1 MKASLKTI
9 KGNQTA
15 QPSKPE
21 PTRPKTHTLNVKRRP
36 GQSSDRALAELITD
50 GVASNASTAIAFM
63 DATHPDLSLNEMVNS
78 LRDAGRMVNANDFTQ
93 QEQMLNAQA
102 TALNAIFAELCR
114 RAALNMGQHL
124 EATETYM
131 RLALKAQSQCRTTI
145 EALSA
150 IKNPPIVYAKQANFA
165 NGPQQVNN
173 GVIGVPK
180 GEPLEAPAAHEEN
193 GSPPIELLEGEQHGG
208 TVLDAGAT
216 AAPARGNPTLEA
228 VGAVNRAAKRGREGT
243 G

>member
-1 MKASLKTI
+1 MT
-9 KGNQTA
+9 
-15 QPSKPE
+15 E
-21 PTRPKTHTLNVKRRP
+21 PKNEPPPRPKTHTLNVKRQP
-36 GQSSDRALAELITD
+36 GKSDDRALADVITD
-50 GVASNASTAIAFM
+50 GIVSNASTAITFM

-78 LRDAGRMVNANDFTQ
+78 LRDAGRQVNGNDFTQ
-93 QEQMLNAQA
+93 QEQMLNGQA

-131 RLALKAQSQCRTTI
+131 RLALRAQSQCRTTI
-145 EALSA
+145 ETLSA

-173 GVIGVPK
+173 GVIGGQK
-180 GEPLEAPAAHEEN
+180 GEPQEAPAAHEGN
-193 GSPPIELLEGEQHGG
+193 GSPQTKLLEGEQHGR
-208 TVLDAGAT
+208 TVLDAGAA

-228 VGAVNRAAKRGREGT
+228 VGAVNRANQPRRQGKG
-243 G
+243 